1 MTVQHYYSKHWNL
14 IIGEVFQVVHA
25 TRVVRVNILVGRKLV
40 RSLDSCPV
48 DINFLQIRAN

>member
-25 TRVVRVNILVGRKLV
+25 TRVMRVNLLVGRKLV